1 MYVLAI
7 DGGGTKTIATI
18 STCHGQ
24 IMALA
29 ETGKSNP
36 TSMSMEQFTETIIE
50 LINDLKRQGLHE
62 FQHIT
67 KCHAGLS
74 GVTENN
80 NEKITRELLSSL
92 LPKDCQLSL
101 SNDGLNALYAGTLG
115 QPGIVQIS
123 GTGAITL
130 SIDSSGKIERTAGWG
145 YIFDDEGSGYDIG
158 IRTLKAVFKAFDKRG
173 PETLLTAAVLEYFQL
188 QSVPQI
194 IEVVYGEGHPRDTIS
209 PLSKIAIECAKR
221 GDEEAKTIIDQ
232 VCHVFYRSIDACYK
246 KNPFAN
252 KRVNV
257 VLAGGV
263 FNELRLFIE
272 KLVAIDKKN
281 SNQYDFMGAYSL
293 PVGGAALA
301 ALKLSSNE
309 AKIFINQYNA
319 SMKKFLTN

>member
-1 MYVLAI
+1 MHVLAI

-36 TSMSMEQFTETIIE
+36 TSMSFEHFTETITE
-50 LINDLKRQGLHE
+50 LINNLKRQQPHE

-80 NEKITRELLSSL
+80 NEKITYALLTSL

-101 SNDGLNALYAGTLG
+101 SNDGMNALYAGTLG

-130 SIDSSGKIERTAGWG
+130 SIDASGRIERTAGWG

-173 PETLLTAAVLEYFQL
+173 PETLLTAAVLEYFRL

-209 PLSKIAIECAKR
+209 PLSKVAIECAKR
-221 GDEEAKTIIDQ
+221 GDGEANTIIDQ
-232 VCHVFYRSIDACYK
+232 VCHVFYQSIDACYK
-246 KNPFAN
+246 KNPFAH
-252 KRVNV
+252 KQVKV

-263 FNELRLFIE
+263 FNELELFTK
-272 KLVAIDKKN
+272 KLIAIDKKN
-281 SNQYDFMGAYSL
+281 SNQYDFVGAYSL

-301 ALKLSSNE
+301 ALRLPYNE
-309 AKIFINQYNA
+309 AKLFIDQYNA
-319 SMKKFLTN
+319 SMNKFLTN

>member
-18 STCHGQ
+18 STYRGQ
-24 IMALA
+24 MMALA

-36 TSMSMEQFTETIIE
+36 TSMSLEQFTKTITE
-50 LINDLKRQGLHE
+50 LINDLKRQRPHE

-80 NEKITRELLSSL
+80 NEKITHALLTSL
-92 LPKDCQLSL
+92 LPRDCQLAL

-130 SIDSSGKIERTAGWG
+130 SIDSFGRIERTAGWG

-173 PETLLTAAVLEYFQL
+173 SETLLTAAVLEYFQL

-194 IEVVYGEGHPRDTIS
+194 IEVVYGEGHPRDIIS
-209 PLSKIAIECAKR
+209 PLSKVAIACAKR
-221 GDEEAKTIIDQ
+221 GDAEANTIINQ
-232 VCHVFYRSIDACYK
+232 VCHVFYQSVEACYK
-246 KNPFAN
+246 KNPFAE
-252 KRVNV
+252 KRAKV

-263 FNELRLFIE
+263 FNELGLFIE
-272 KLVAIDKKN
+272 KLEAIDKKN

-301 ALKLSSNE
+301 ALKLPRNE
-309 AKIFINQYNA
+309 AKIFIDQFNV
-319 SMKKFLTN
+319 SMKEFLTN

>member
-18 STCHGQ
+18 STYRGQ
-24 IMALA
+24 MMALA

-36 TSMSMEQFTETIIE
+36 TSMSLEQFTKTITE
-50 LINDLKRQGLHE
+50 LINDLKRQRPHE

-80 NEKITRELLSSL
+80 NEKITHALLTSL
-92 LPKDCQLSL
+92 LPRDCQLAL

-130 SIDSSGKIERTAGWG
+130 SIDSFGKIERTAGWG

-173 PETLLTAAVLEYFQL
+173 SKTLLTAAVLEYFQL

-194 IEVVYGEGHPRDTIS
+194 IEVVYGEGHPRDIIS
-209 PLSKIAIECAKR
+209 PLSKVAIACAKR
-221 GDEEAKTIIDQ
+221 GDAEANTIINQ
-232 VCHVFYRSIDACYK
+232 VCHVFYQSVEACYK
-246 KNPFAN
+246 KNPFAE
-252 KRVNV
+252 KRVKV

-263 FNELRLFIE
+263 FNELGLFIE
-272 KLVAIDKKN
+272 KLEAIDKKN
-281 SNQYDFMGAYSL
+281 RNQYDFMGAYSL

-301 ALKLSSNE
+301 ALKLPRNE
-309 AKIFINQYNA
+309 AKIFIDQFNV
-319 SMKKFLTN
+319 SMKEFLTN

>member
-1 MYVLAI
+1 MHVLAI

-36 TSMSMEQFTETIIE
+36 TSMSFEHFTETITE
-50 LINDLKRQGLHE
+50 LINNLKRQQPHE

-80 NEKITRELLSSL
+80 NEKITYALLTSL

-101 SNDGLNALYAGTLG
+101 SNDGMNALYAGTLG

-130 SIDSSGKIERTAGWG
+130 SIDASGRIERTAGWG

-173 PETLLTAAVLEYFQL
+173 PETLLTAAVLEYFRL

-209 PLSKIAIECAKR
+209 PLSKVAIECAKR
-221 GDEEAKTIIDQ
+221 GDGEANTIIDQ
-232 VCHVFYRSIDACYK
+232 VCHVFYQSIDACYK
-246 KNPFAN
+246 KNPFAH
-252 KRVNV
+252 KQVKV

-263 FNELRLFIE
+263 FNELELFTK
-272 KLVAIDKKN
+272 KLIAIDKKS
-281 SNQYDFMGAYSL
+281 SNQYHFVGAYSL

-301 ALKLSSNE
+301 TLKLPYNE
-309 AKIFINQYNA
+309 AKLFIDQYNA
-319 SMKKFLTN
+319 SMKKFLTS

>member
-18 STCHGQ
+18 STFRGQ
-24 IMALA
+24 VIALA

-36 TSMSMEQFTETIIE
+36 TSMSLEQFTQTIIE
-50 LINDLKRQGLHE
+50 LIDNLKIRQPTH
-62 FQHIT
+62 FHQIT

-80 NEKITRELLSSL
+80 NEEITQTLLTSL
-92 LPKDCQLSL
+92 LPEGCQLSL

-130 SIDSSGKIERTAGWG
+130 SIDPFGRIERTAGWG

-158 IRTLKAVFKAFDKRG
+158 IRTLKAVFKEFDKRG
-173 PETLLTAAVLEYFQL
+173 PETILTTAVLDYFQL

-194 IEVVYGEGHPRDTIS
+194 IEIVYGEGHPRDTIS
-209 PLSKIAIECAKR
+209 PLSKVAIECTKQ
-221 GDEEAKTIIDQ
+221 GDVVANTILDQ
-232 VCHVFYRSIDACYK
+232 VCQVFYQSIDACYK
-246 KNPFAN
+246 KNPFSTS
-252 KRVNV
+252 RVKV

-263 FNELRLFIE
+263 FKELGLFIE
-272 KLVAIDKKN
+272 RLAAIDKKH
-281 SNQYDFMGAYSL
+281 SNQYDFMGSYSL

-301 ALKLSSNE
+301 ALKLPSSE
-309 AKIFINQYNA
+309 ARVFLDQYNK
-319 SMKKFLTN
+319 SINKFLI

>member
-1 MYVLAI
+1 MYILAI

-18 STCHGQ
+18 STFRGQ
-24 IMALA
+24 VIALA

-36 TSMSMEQFTETIIE
+36 TSMSLEQFTQTITE
-50 LINDLKRQGLHE
+50 LINDLKRQQPYDFH
-62 FQHIT
+62 QIT

-80 NEKITRELLSSL
+80 NEEITHTLLTSL
-92 LPKDCQLSL
+92 LPEGCQLSL

-115 QPGIVQIS
+115 QSGIVQIS

-130 SIDSSGKIERTAGWG
+130 SIDSSGRVERTAGWG

-173 PETLLTAAVLEYFQL
+173 PETSLTSAVLNYFQL
-188 QSVPQI
+188 QSIPQI
-194 IEVVYGEGHPRDTIS
+194 IEIVYGKGHPRDTIS
-209 PLSKIAIECAKR
+209 PLSKIAIDCAKR
-221 GDEEAKTIIDQ
+221 GDAVANTILDQ
-232 VCHVFYRSIDACYK
+232 VCHVFYQSIDACYK
-246 KNPFAN
+246 KNPFSDTSV
-252 KRVNV
+252 KV

-263 FNELRLFIE
+263 FNELTLFIE
-272 KLVAIDKKN
+272 KLASIDKNN

-301 ALKLSSNE
+301 ALKLPNNE
-309 AKIFINQYNA
+309 AKIFIDQYNA
-319 SMKKFLTN
+319 SIKEFLTN

>member
-18 STCHGQ
+18 STYRGQ
-24 IMALA
+24 MMALA

-36 TSMSMEQFTETIIE
+36 TSMSLEQFTKTITE
-50 LINDLKRQGLHE
+50 LINDLKRQRPHE

-80 NEKITRELLSSL
+80 NEKITHALLTSL
-92 LPKDCQLSL
+92 LPRDCQLAL

-130 SIDSSGKIERTAGWG
+130 SIDSFGRIERTAGWG

-173 PETLLTAAVLEYFQL
+173 SETLLTAAVLEYFQL

-194 IEVVYGEGHPRDTIS
+194 IEVVYGEGHPRDIIS
-209 PLSKIAIECAKR
+209 PLSKVAIACAKR
-221 GDEEAKTIIDQ
+221 GDAEANTIINQ
-232 VCHVFYRSIDACYK
+232 VCHVFYQSVEACYK
-246 KNPFAN
+246 KNPFAE
-252 KRVNV
+252 KRVKV

-263 FNELRLFIE
+263 FNELGLFIE
-272 KLVAIDKKN
+272 KLEAIDKKN

-301 ALKLSSNE
+301 ALKLPRNE
-309 AKIFINQYNA
+309 AKIFIDQFNV
-319 SMKKFLTN
+319 SMKEFLTN

>member
-18 STCHGQ
+18 STYRGQ
-24 IMALA
+24 MMALA

-36 TSMSMEQFTETIIE
+36 TSMSLEQFTETITE
-50 LINDLKRQGLHE
+50 LINDLKRQRPHE

-80 NEKITRELLSSL
+80 NEKITHALLTSL
-92 LPKDCQLSL
+92 LPRDCQLAL

-130 SIDSSGKIERTAGWG
+130 SIDSFGRIERTAGWG

-173 PETLLTAAVLEYFQL
+173 SETLLTAAVLEYFQL

-194 IEVVYGEGHPRDTIS
+194 IEVVYGEGHPRDIIS
-209 PLSKIAIECAKR
+209 PLSKVAIACAKR
-221 GDEEAKTIIDQ
+221 GDAEANTIINQ
-232 VCHVFYRSIDACYK
+232 VCHVFYQSVEACYK
-246 KNPFAN
+246 KNPFAE
-252 KRVNV
+252 KRVKV

-263 FNELRLFIE
+263 FNELGLFIE
-272 KLVAIDKKN
+272 KLEAIDKKN
-281 SNQYDFMGAYSL
+281 RNQYDFMGAYSL

-301 ALKLSSNE
+301 ALKLPRNE
-309 AKIFINQYNA
+309 AKIFIDQFNV
-319 SMKKFLTN
+319 SMKEFLTN

>member
-18 STCHGQ
+18 STYRGQ
-24 IMALA
+24 MMALA

-36 TSMSMEQFTETIIE
+36 TSMSLEQFTETITE
-50 LINDLKRQGLHE
+50 LINDLKRQRPHE

-80 NEKITRELLSSL
+80 NEKITHALLTSL
-92 LPKDCQLSL
+92 LPRDCQLAL

-130 SIDSSGKIERTAGWG
+130 SIDSFGKIERTAGWG

-173 PETLLTAAVLEYFQL
+173 SKTLLTAAVLEYFQL

-194 IEVVYGEGHPRDTIS
+194 IEVVYGEGHPRDIIS
-209 PLSKIAIECAKR
+209 PLSKVAIACAKR
-221 GDEEAKTIIDQ
+221 GDAEANTIINQ
-232 VCHVFYRSIDACYK
+232 VCHVFYQSVEACYK
-246 KNPFAN
+246 KNPFAE
-252 KRVNV
+252 KRVKV

-263 FNELRLFIE
+263 FNELGLFIE
-272 KLVAIDKKN
+272 KLEAIDKKN
-281 SNQYDFMGAYSL
+281 RNQYDFMGAYSL

-301 ALKLSSNE
+301 ALKLPRNE
-309 AKIFINQYNA
+309 AKIFIDQFNV
-319 SMKKFLTN
+319 SMKEFLTN

>member
-18 STCHGQ
+18 STYRGQ
-24 IMALA
+24 MMALA

-36 TSMSMEQFTETIIE
+36 TSMSLEQFTETITE
-50 LINDLKRQGLHE
+50 LIKDLKRQRPHE

-80 NEKITRELLSSL
+80 NEKITHALLTSL
-92 LPKDCQLSL
+92 LPRDCQLAL

-130 SIDSSGKIERTAGWG
+130 SIDSFGRIERTAGWG

-173 PETLLTAAVLEYFQL
+173 SETLLTAAVLEYFQL

-194 IEVVYGEGHPRDTIS
+194 IEVVYGEGHPRDIIS
-209 PLSKIAIECAKR
+209 PLSKVAIECAKC
-221 GDEEAKTIIDQ
+221 GDAEANTIINQ
-232 VCHVFYRSIDACYK
+232 VCHVFYQSVEACYK
-246 KNPFAN
+246 KNPFAE
-252 KRVNV
+252 KRVKV

-263 FNELRLFIE
+263 FNELGLFIE
-272 KLVAIDKKN
+272 KLEAIDKKN

-301 ALKLSSNE
+301 ALKLPRNE
-309 AKIFINQYNA
+309 AKIFIDQFNV
-319 SMKKFLTN
+319 SMKEFLTN

>member
-24 IMALA
+24 ILALA

-36 TSMSMEQFTETIIE
+36 TSMSMEQFTETITE

-101 SNDGLNALYAGTLG
+101 SNDGVNALYAGTLG

-221 GDEEAKTIIDQ
+221 GDGEAKTIIDQ
-232 VCHVFYRSIDACYK
+232 VCHVFYQSIDACYK
-246 KNPFAN
+246 KNSFAN
-252 KRVNV
+252 KRVKV

-281 SNQYDFMGAYSL
+281 SNQYDFMGTYSL

-301 ALKLSSNE
+301 ALKLSSDE
-309 AKIFINQYNA
+309 AKIFIDQYNA
-319 SMKKFLTN
+319 SMKRFLTN